1 MTGIDIVILGLT
13 LKFKQI
19 CIQFMCGDPHVKCN
33 DECLEG
39 GCECPECG
47 HYDET
52 PVPWGQSSSVSPLT
66 KAPVGSPAAEK
77 PQQRSDDESLSNGL
91 VQTCHKRPAD
101 DTAVQSKRAKL
112 KAELDEGT
120 GLLLSAVRAQIKD
133 GVSIKD
139 GDAIMRV
146 YGQTFPHKAALR
158 QTFPLKQL
166 LSLTE
171 LPQAGDPAV
180 HVAVAAPAA
189 QVAFVLQTDPVN
201 NSQSTAAL
209 RKQLQTLSVGEL
221 KNALKAR
228 GLSSKGRGP
237 DLLWRLLNVDST

>member
-1 MTGIDIVILGLT
+1 
-13 LKFKQI
+13 
-19 CIQFMCGDPHVKCN
+19 
-33 DECLEG
+33 
-39 GCECPECG
+39 
-47 HYDET
+47 
-52 PVPWGQSSSVSPLT
+52 
-66 KAPVGSPAAEK
+66 
-77 PQQRSDDESLSNGL
+77 
-91 VQTCHKRPAD
+91 
-101 DTAVQSKRAKL
+101 
-112 KAELDEGT
+112 
-120 GLLLSAVRAQIKD
+120 
-133 GVSIKD
+133 
-139 GDAIMRV
+139 MRV
-146 YGQTFPHKAALR
+146 YGLTFPHKAALR
-158 QTFPLKQL
+158 QAGGQWTEDSTSWLFGLEHVHTAVLKQL

-171 LPQAGDPAV
+171 LPHAGEPAV